1 MLKKLIVLTVLVF
14 VASMVFVALPAA
26 AADGIGFAWIR
37 VAHASPDAPNV
48 DVWVN
53 GSVAISDLA
62 FGEITDYLV
71 VPTGT
76 YNVQVTPT
84 GLSTPVVIDADLPL
98 EKGVSYTVAATDVL
112 ANITAKVYVDDN
124 SEPGPGM
131 AKVNFGHLSPD
142 APNVDVW
149 IDGVVTII
157 NLPFQEV
164 TPYLEVPAG
173 TYNVKVTPT
182 GLAAPV
188 VIDIDVPLD
197 AGTVYSAYVE
207 GLLAGPPNLQ
217 PVLASFTP
225 KGTVW
230 FLAEGC
236 TLDGMETWV
245 LVMNP
250 NDVPATVGL
259 TFMTENGPVAGPSAV
274 LPPMTRQTW
283 MANQYVSS
291 YDVSTE
297 VTSNQP
303 VVAERAMYGNNRTWA
318 HDSIGV
324 TYTAEEWLLAEGA
337 TAQGFETFVLVQNPN
352 PDPVTLDITFMTN
365 DRQVPG
371 PLNYSLAGHSRV
383 TFYANQFLTDT
394 NVSTMV
400 IATGGE
406 VIAERAVYGLSRPWM
421 WGTDSIGYAP

>member
-1 MLKKLIVLTVLVF
+1 
-14 VASMVFVALPAA
+14 
-26 AADGIGFAWIR
+26 
-37 VAHASPDAPNV
+37 
-48 DVWVN
+48 
-53 GSVAISDLA
+53 
-62 FGEITDYLV
+62 
-71 VPTGT
+71 
-76 YNVQVTPT
+76 
-84 GLSTPVVIDADLPL
+84 
-98 EKGVSYTVAATDVL
+98 
-112 ANITAKVYVDDN
+112 
-124 SEPGPGM
+124 
-131 AKVNFGHLSPD
+131 
-142 APNVDVW
+142 
-149 IDGVVTII
+149 
-157 NLPFQEV
+157 
-164 TPYLEVPAG
+164 
-173 TYNVKVTPT
+173 
-182 GLAAPV
+182 
-188 VIDIDVPLD
+188 
-197 AGTVYSAYVE
+197 
-207 GLLAGPPNLQ
+207 
-217 PVLASFTP
+217 
-225 KGTVW
+225 
-230 FLAEGC
+230 
-236 TLDGMETWV
+236 
-245 LVMNP
+245 
-250 NDVPATVGL
+250 
-259 TFMTENGPVAGPSAV
+259 
-274 LPPMTRQTW
+274 